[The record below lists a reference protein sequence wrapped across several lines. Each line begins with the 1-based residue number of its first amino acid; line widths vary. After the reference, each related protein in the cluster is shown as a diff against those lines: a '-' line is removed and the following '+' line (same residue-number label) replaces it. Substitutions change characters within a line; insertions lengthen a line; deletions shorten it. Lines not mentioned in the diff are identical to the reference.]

1 MGAQVAVAEPE
12 PLRLHA
18 VCRELAL
25 EQVALVGP
33 APALLLVDAAAEGVE
48 HGVQIRAHPQP
59 EKGDV
64 VAGVPDDG
72 HGAVGERGGPV
83 EVGQEAAQESG
94 SAHAA
99 GQGSHTHGGSLSA
112 RHGSPVPR
120 PRRATAVRGAV
131 SAGFGPNRGSD
142 RGKSLRYQI
151 RLDETGMTR
160 V

>member
-1 MGAQVAVAEPE
+1 MGAEVLVAQREPVGWDAERGQLGVNGIP
-12 PLRLHA
+12 
-18 VCRELAL
+18 
-25 EQVALVGP
+25 LVGA
-33 APALLLVDAAAEGVE
+33 APPLALVDAPSEGVE

-99 GQGSHTHGGSLSA
+99 G
-112 RHGSPVPR
+112 
-120 PRRATAVRGAV
+120 
-131 SAGFGPNRGSD
+131 
-142 RGKSLRYQI
+142 
-151 RLDETGMTR
+151 
-160 V
+160 